1 MSTYVLRY
9 FPIKARAEVAR
20 ILLLASG
27 DKFVDVMP
35 DWPAEKSNQP
45 LGQLPVLI
53 ETLEDGTEFEL
64 SDSIAIEKYLA
75 RKSGLL
81 VKTGPMDTAREDQL
95 SFQIKDVVD
104 MHYAYMF
111 APEDSRKVVE
121 AKYRSN
127 AEAFVKYH
135 EKILL
140 ENGSNGHYF
149 GSEMTYMDIAL
160 FAFITI
166 IRQPSEKAIKDRA
179 DYFSE
184 SNAPGINKVYETVQA
199 SSIAAP
205 YVATL
210 K

>member
-20 ILLLASG
+20 LLLLASG
-27 DKFVDVMP
+27 DKFADVMP
-35 DWPAEKSNQP
+35 DWPAEKENQP

-64 SDSIAIEKYLA
+64 SDSVAIEKYLA

-81 VKTGPMDTAREDQL
+81 VKTGSMDTAREDQL
-95 SFQIKDVVD
+95 RSQINDVID

-111 APEDSRKVVE
+111 APEGSHEVIE
-121 AKYRSN
+121 ARYRSN
-127 AEAFVKYH
+127 AKAFVKYH
-135 EKILL
+135 EKILA

-149 GSEMTYMDIAL
+149 GSKTTYMDIAL
-160 FAFITI
+160 FAFITV
-166 IRQPSEKAIKDRA
+166 IRQPNEKAIKDCT

-184 SNAPGINKVYETVQA
+184 SNAPGLNKVYETVQA

>member
-1 MSTYVLRY
+1 MSTYILRY

-20 ILLLASG
+20 LLLLASG
-27 DKFVDVMP
+27 DKFTNVIP
-35 DWPAEKSNQP
+35 EWPEEKDNQP

-75 RKSGLL
+75 RKSNLL
-81 VKTGPMDTAREDQL
+81 VKSGPMDTAREDQL
-95 SFQIKDVVD
+95 SSQIKDVID
-104 MHYAYMF
+104 MHIAHMY
-111 APEDSRKVVE
+111 APEDSREFIE
-121 AKYRSN
+121 AQYRSK

-135 EKILL
+135 EKILA

-149 GSEMTYMDIAL
+149 GSKTTYMDIAL
-160 FAFITI
+160 FAFITG
-166 IRQPSEKAIKDRA
+166 IRQPGENAIEGCA
-179 DYFSE
+179 DYFSKR
-184 SNAPGINKVYETVQA
+184 NAPGLNKVYETVQT
-199 SSIAAP
+199 SSIAAL